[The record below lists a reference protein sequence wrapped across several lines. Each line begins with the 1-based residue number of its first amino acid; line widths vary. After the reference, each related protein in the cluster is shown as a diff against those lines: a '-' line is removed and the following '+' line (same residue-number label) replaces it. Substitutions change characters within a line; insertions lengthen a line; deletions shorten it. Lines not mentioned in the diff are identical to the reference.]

1 MFMKKI
7 INLILISLISV
18 NLFAISATEIAK
30 RYEENIKYESS
41 ITSATLSISDNLGT
55 SIQSLKSYSNKEG
68 DTLIEIT
75 SGPDRGQK
83 ILRKDTQL
91 YLYYPDADQII
102 RLQGSSLKDSFM
114 GSDFSYE
121 DLSEE
126 KSILENY
133 SATLISENDYT
144 YTILLTANSR
154 KMVYQKQELVIDK
167 SNFTLKSAKLMS
179 SSNRELR
186 SLENSNFK
194 EVGNYIVAY
203 TTVMKDL
210 IKREGETRLDIN
222 DIKINVS
229 IDSQLFRKENLSW

>member
-1 MFMKKI
+1 MKKL
-7 INLILISLISV
+7 INLILISLICT
-18 NLFAISATEIAK
+18 NLFALSADEIAK
-30 RYEENIKYESS
+30 KYEDNIKYDSS
-41 ITSATLSISDNLGT
+41 ITTATLTIKDNLGT
-55 SIQSLKSYSNKEG
+55 SKQSLKSYTNKDN

-102 RLQGSSLKDSFM
+102 RLQGSSLKESFM

-133 SATLISENDYT
+133 DATLLDEDDST
-144 YTILLTANSR
+144 YTLLLTATSR
-154 KMVYQKQELVIDK
+154 KMTYQKEELIINKD
-167 SNFTLKSAKLMS
+167 NFTLQSAILKS

-186 SLENSNFK
+186 SLVNSNFQK
-194 EVGNYIVAY
+194 VGNYYVPF

-210 IKREGETRLDIN
+210 IKRQGETRFD
-222 DIKINVS
+222 
-229 IDSQLFRKENLSW
+229 IDSIEIDVNIDEDLFTKENLSW

>member
-1 MFMKKI
+1 MKKI

-55 SIQSLKSYSNKEG
+55 SIQSLKSYSNKDG

>member
-55 SIQSLKSYSNKEG
+55 SIQSLKSYSNKDG